1 MKSALRYPVL
11 VAAMATALSSTAF
24 AEPGVS
30 ENTIRLGT
38 FGPLTGPVSLY
49 GYPIIN
55 GAVAVYNEINEKGG
69 IHGRKIEMVYEDDS
83 CDAAKTR
90 AAVKKLVYNSDVF
103 AIHGGTC
110 SSAVNSARDEIIA
123 SETPYMVMATV
134 LDSITSPVAKNMFTT
149 TQTASLDG
157 VTMVTFVKSI
167 PDIKKVVVVKNTD
180 DWADAHLSTI
190 YKGLEEAGIEVAAD
204 IVLERNA
211 SDATTQVL
219 QSLEANAAAVILVTY
234 PNETAVFLREA
245 KKYGLKGPFVGAS
258 SQMDMLAVAERAGG
272 MDAISELYVS
282 SYLLEPVDGEKMK
295 EFSALYAKH
304 FPNDKLQTLSF
315 YGMSGAYA
323 VADALERAGPDL
335 TREGFIK
342 ALESTS
348 GGFAGPAYCQI
359 TFTPDSHQGCTEG
372 HVWAVRDGKVV
383 AIGET
388 WPQQ

>member
-1 MKSALRYPVL
+1 MKSAMRNSIL
-11 VAAMATALSSTAF
+11 AAALLAGVSSAAL
-24 AEPGVS
+24 AEPGVTDD
-30 ENTIRLGT
+30 TIRIGT
-38 FGPLTGPVSLY
+38 FGPLTGPVSIY

-55 GAVAVYNEINEKGG
+55 GAVAVYNEINAKGG
-69 IHGRKIEMVYEDDS
+69 IHGRKIEMVYEDDA

-90 AAVKKLVYNSDVF
+90 AAVKKLVHSSDVF

-110 SSAVNSARDEIIA
+110 SSAVNAARDEIIA
-123 SETPYMVMATV
+123 SEVPYMVMAMV

-149 TQTASLDG
+149 TQTGTLDG
-157 VTMVTFVKSI
+157 VTMVNFVKSI
-167 PDIKKVVVVKNTD
+167 PDVKKVVIVKNTD
-180 DWADAHLSTI
+180 DWADSHLSTI
-190 YKGLEEAGIEVAAD
+190 YPGLKEAGIEVAAD

-211 SDATTQVL
+211 SDATTQAL
-219 QSLEANAAAVILVTY
+219 HSLEANADAVILVTY

-258 SQMDMLAVAERAGG
+258 SQMDMLAVADRAGG
-272 MDAISELYVS
+272 IDAISELYVS

-295 EFSALYAKH
+295 EFSELYAKH

-323 VADALERAGPDL
+323 FIDALERAGPDL
-335 TREGFIK
+335 TREGFIN

-348 GGFAGPAYCQI
+348 DGFAGPAYCKI
-359 TFTPDSHQGCTEG
+359 SFSPENHQGCTEG
-372 HVWAVRDGKVV
+372 HIWAVRDGKVV

-388 WPQQ
+388 WPQ

>member
-1 MKSALRYPVL
+1 MKSAMRNSIL
-11 VAAMATALSSTAF
+11 AAALLAGVSSAAL
-24 AEPGVS
+24 AEPGV
-30 ENTIRLGT
+30 TDDKIRIGT
-38 FGPLTGPVSLY
+38 FGPLTGPVSIY

-55 GAVAVYNEINEKGG
+55 GAVAVYNEINAKGG
-69 IHGRKIEMVYEDDS
+69 IHGRKIEMVYEDDA

-90 AAVKKLVYNSDVF
+90 AAVKKLVHSSDVF

-110 SSAVNSARDEIIA
+110 SSAVNAARDEIIA
-123 SETPYMVMATV
+123 SEVPYMVMAMV

-149 TQTASLDG
+149 TQTGTLDG
-157 VTMVTFVKSI
+157 VTMVNFVKSI
-167 PDIKKVVVVKNTD
+167 PDVKKVVIVKNTD
-180 DWADAHLSTI
+180 DWADSHLSTI
-190 YKGLEEAGIEVAAD
+190 YPGLKEAGIEVAAD

-211 SDATTQVL
+211 SDATTQAL
-219 QSLEANAAAVILVTY
+219 HSLEANADAVILVTY

-258 SQMDMLAVAERAGG
+258 SQMDMLAVADRAGG
-272 MDAISELYVS
+272 IDAISELYVS

-295 EFSALYAKH
+295 EFSELYAKH

-323 VADALERAGPDL
+323 FVDALERAGPDL
-335 TREGFIK
+335 TREGFIN

-348 GGFAGPAYCQI
+348 DGFAGPAYCKI
-359 TFTPDSHQGCTEG
+359 SFSPENHQGCTEG
-372 HVWAVRDGKVV
+372 HIWAVRDGKVV

-388 WPQQ
+388 WPQ